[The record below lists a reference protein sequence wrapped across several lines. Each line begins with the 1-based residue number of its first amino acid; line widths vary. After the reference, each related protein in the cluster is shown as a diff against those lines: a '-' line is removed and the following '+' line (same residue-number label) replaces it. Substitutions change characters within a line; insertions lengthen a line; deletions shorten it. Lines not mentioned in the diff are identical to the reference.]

1 MLGYSACSLLLPT
14 LTVMIQLKLK
24 FLLTNQFNRLWDSYF
39 VDSLTFF
46 NKEGGTLHVSTESFH
61 TAHYFDFP
69 VKLQMLTIFIT
80 VVLVTT
86 IPLKQHLL
94 KFYRLTEG

>member
-1 MLGYSACSLLLPT
+1 MFAFASKQ
-14 LTVMIQLKLK
+14 MIQLQLK
-24 FLLTNQFNRLWDSYF
+24 FLLMGQFNRLWDSYF

-46 NKEGGTLHVSTESFH
+46 NKEGGTAHLSTESFH
-61 TAHYFDFP
+61 TAHYINFP
-69 VKLQMLTIFIT
+69 LKLQMLTIFIT

-86 IPLKQHLL
+86 IPLKQHLF

>member
-1 MLGYSACSLLLPT
+1 MFAFASKQ
-14 LTVMIQLKLK
+14 MIQLQLK
-24 FLLTNQFNRLWDSYF
+24 FLLMGQFNRLWDSYF

-46 NKEGGTLHVSTESFH
+46 NKEGGTVHLSTESFH
-61 TAHYFDFP
+61 TAHYINFLL
-69 VKLQMLTIFIT
+69 KLQMLTIFIT

-86 IPLKQHLL
+86 IPLKQHLF

>member
-1 MLGYSACSLLLPT
+1 MFAFASKQ
-14 LTVMIQLKLK
+14 MIQLQLK
-24 FLLTNQFNRLWDSYF
+24 FLLMGQFNRLWDSYF

-46 NKEGGTLHVSTESFH
+46 NKEGGTVHLSTESFH
-61 TAHYFDFP
+61 TAHYINFP
-69 VKLQMLTIFIT
+69 LKLQMLTIFIT

-86 IPLKQHLL
+86 IPFKQHLF